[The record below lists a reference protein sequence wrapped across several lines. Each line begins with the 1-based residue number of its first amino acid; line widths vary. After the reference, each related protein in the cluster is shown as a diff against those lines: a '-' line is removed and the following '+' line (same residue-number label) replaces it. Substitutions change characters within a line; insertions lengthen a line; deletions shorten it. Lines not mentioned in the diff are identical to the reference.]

1 MALDDVHIIDEGLM
15 FLYQAAGVLRYAF
28 DKAK

>member
-1 MALDDVHIIDEGLM
+1 MGGIIDEGLM

-28 DKAK
+28 DKAKS